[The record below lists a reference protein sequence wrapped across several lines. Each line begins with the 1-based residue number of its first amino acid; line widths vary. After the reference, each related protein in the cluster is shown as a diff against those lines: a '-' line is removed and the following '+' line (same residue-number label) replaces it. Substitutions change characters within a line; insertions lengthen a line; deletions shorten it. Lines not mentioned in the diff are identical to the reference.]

1 MLPPRMLIQF
11 FAGFHSPVSWKWH
24 GLSCKKKIQN
34 NNFARTHDE
43 NGKIRDCVFDKENE
57 GHQMKDLILVGAPAE
72 FVLCES
78 SRTLREA
85 WHLARTATDKE
96 TKPEQIAQLNFL
108 SNNIKRIEEQLMD
121 YLLANTDNP
130 AFIYQSLIQS
140 TDDRLSQ

>member
-1 MLPPRMLIQF
+1 M
-11 FAGFHSPVSWKWH
+11 
-24 GLSCKKKIQN
+24 
-34 NNFARTHDE
+34 
-43 NGKIRDCVFDKENE
+43 NE
-57 GHQMKDLILVGAPAE
+57 LILAGAPAE

-85 WHLARTATDKE
+85 WYLAKTATDKE
-96 TKPEQIAQLNFL
+96 TKPEQIAHLNFL

-130 AFIYQSLIQS
+130 PFIYQSLIQS

>member
-1 MLPPRMLIQF
+1 MN
-11 FAGFHSPVSWKWH
+11 K
-24 GLSCKKKIQN
+24 
-34 NNFARTHDE
+34 
-43 NGKIRDCVFDKENE
+43 
-57 GHQMKDLILVGAPAE
+57 LILTGAPAE

-85 WHLARTATDKE
+85 WHLARTAAAEE
-96 TKPEQIAQLNFL
+96 TKPEQIAHLNFL

-130 AFIYQSLIQS
+130 QLIYQSLIQS

>member
-1 MLPPRMLIQF
+1 M
-11 FAGFHSPVSWKWH
+11 
-24 GLSCKKKIQN
+24 
-34 NNFARTHDE
+34 
-43 NGKIRDCVFDKENE
+43 KE
-57 GHQMKDLILVGAPAE
+57 LILAGAPAE

-85 WHLARTATDKE
+85 WYLAKTATDKE
-96 TKPEQIAQLNFL
+96 TKPEQIAHLNFL

-130 AFIYQSLIQS
+130 PFIYQSLIQS